1 MAVDIADFRKG
12 VYGIVASIPSGR
24 VLSYGKIAWLLGYPH
39 HARLVGRMLHNAGE
53 AEKLPCHRVV
63 NSAGRTAP
71 DWAEQR
77 QLLESEGV
85 TFRSNGCVDMKK
97 LQWKLDE

>member
-1 MAVDIADFRKG
+1 M
-12 VYGIVASIPSGR
+12 ASIPSGR

-77 QLLESEGV
+77 QLTRVRRCYLSVEWMCRYEEMAME
-85 TFRSNGCVDMKK
+85 TR
-97 LQWKLDE
+97 